1 MKYLLMIVLLFSFNQ
16 VRAVEGFSNG
26 NVLLEECEAYLSDTG
41 SAAKG
46 NICIG
51 YIMGVVD
58 THAIVVNWD
67 GSEMRFCLPR
77 SIQGSQL
84 VRVATKHLK
93 ENPQDLHLAAS
104 GLVIAALHFAFPCE

>member
-16 VRAVEGFSNG
+16 VRAVEGFYKG
-26 NVLLEECEAYLSDTG
+26 NDLLEECEAYLSDTG

-58 THAIVVNWD
+58 THAVVVIWD
-67 GSEMRFCLPR
+67 GSEKRFCLPR
-77 SIQGSQL
+77 SIQSSQL
-84 VRVATKHLK
+84 VRVAIKYLK
-93 ENPQDLHLAAS
+93 ENPQDLHLAAT
-104 GLVIAALHFAFPCE
+104 GLVIVALDFAFPCE